1 MPGSIPAFA
10 TIRIHVTT
18 QLPLSK
24 VPEAKLPALDVLE
37 TPPLSLGRMAWLKF
51 RRHKMA
57 LVGVG
62 ILVFLILYCTL
73 GSFVFSERYANYNET
88 GIALNP
94 PSARHPFGT
103 DVIGRDILA
112 RTIYGGQIS
121 LLIGLV
127 AVMIETSVG
136 IIIGALSG
144 YFGGLVDNLLMRLT
158 ESILIIPQIFL
169 LLVMAKFFAGDIPD
183 IHLFG
188 RDFSGSVIVIIII
201 IGLTSWPYLAR
212 IVRAEF
218 LSLKENEFVL
228 AARATGTSTF
238 DIIFRHIL
246 PNSIAPIV
254 VSATLGV
261 ANAIT
266 LEAYISFLGLGV
278 RPPTATWGNM
288 LEGAYNYIDK
298 PYYWL
303 WLFPGLLILLIVLA
317 INFVGDGLRD
327 ALDPRSRTV

>member
-1 MPGSIPAFA
+1 MTNIPSS
-10 TIRIHVTT
+10 TT
-18 QLPLSK
+18 SPAIAQL
-24 VPEAKLPALDVLE
+24 LDEVD
-37 TPPLSLGRMAWLKF
+37 TPPLPLGRMAWLRF

-57 LVGVG
+57 LLGIG
-62 ILVFLILYCTL
+62 ILVLLILYCTF
-73 GSFVFSERYANYNET
+73 GSFFYTEKYANFNDT
-88 GIALNP
+88 SIALQP
-94 PSARHPFGT
+94 PSAEHPFGT

-121 LLIGLV
+121 LLIGMT
-127 AVMIETSVG
+127 AVLLETTLG
-136 IIIGALSG
+136 ILIGSLSG
-144 YFGGLVDNLLMRLT
+144 FFGGWVDNLLMRFT
-158 ESILIIPQIFL
+158 EAILIIPQIFL
-169 LLVMAKFFAGDIPD
+169 LLVMAKFFTGDMPD
-183 IHLFG
+183 VTILG
-188 RDFSGSVIVIIII
+188 RVFSSSVIVIIVI

-218 LSLKENEFVL
+218 LALKENEFVL

-288 LEGAYNYIDK
+288 LEGAYNYIENA
-298 PYYWL
+298 YWL
-303 WLFPGLLILLIVLA
+303 WLFPGLLILFIVLS

-327 ALDPRSRTV
+327 ALDPRSRTM